1 MTGAAAV
8 PRPGRWRTLVGMA
21 AGAVALGAVFLLY
34 LQPEFAMTLANQVWA
49 CF

>member
-1 MTGAAAV
+1 MSAVMAMRRPVRWRSLLGAAA
-8 PRPGRWRTLVGMA
+8 GA
-21 AGAVALGAVFLLY
+21 AALGAVFLLY